1 MQIQPANSYAA
12 WNLWGNTREYTCQ
25 DMKKSTAIK
34 SFLPINKPYQFLK
47 LHVLGSDGRSASR
60 GRGQNS
66 VVLLNVNESDVTP
79 GRGIGPRH
87 TPRHSVY
94 KGDRAKVGG
103 WNIRCKIL
111 EQPLRALKAKRN
123 AGSQTLRHRVAVGQI
138 FNLDLAGSRGERD
151 DSESD
156 DVSSRDSDA

>member
-1 MQIQPANSYAA
+1 MYVRMIQLLQRKKNNVDTEDRAEECRYDSQIVMRHGAYGCNS
-12 WNLWGNTREYTCQ
+12 TREYTCQ

-34 SFLPINKPYQFLK
+34 SFLPINKPCQFLK
-47 LHVLGSDGRSASR
+47 LHILGSDGRSASR
-60 GRGQNS
+60 GRGQNC

-103 WNIRCKIL
+103 WNIWCKIL

-123 AGSQTLRHRVAVGQI
+123 TGS
-138 FNLDLAGSRGERD
+138 
-151 DSESD
+151 
-156 DVSSRDSDA
+156 